1 MIQCEVPEEL
11 HNFLNSVFA
20 VVGIG
25 NEIRGDDGVG
35 VYIVKEAGK
44 NFPGMFLVAGMA
56 IENYVFKITGLPQK
70 KILLIDSVDFGER
83 PGYMELIPLSALRGQ
98 GISTHSLSLNKIN
111 VFFEEAGKEVMLLG
125 IQGKNTQIGD
135 IISQPVKKS
144 AENIID
150 FFRKK
155 LTGINAKCRVSPSAT
170 LGTVRI

>member
-11 HNFLNSVFA
+11 HNFLNRDFV

-44 NFPGMFLVAGMA
+44 NFSDKFLVAGTA
-56 IENYVFKITGLPQK
+56 IENYVFKITGFPQK
-70 KILLIDSVDFGER
+70 RILLIDSVDFGKS
-83 PGYMELIPLSALRGQ
+83 PGYMELIPLSALREQ

-125 IQGKNTQIGD
+125 IQGKNTRIGD
-135 IISQPVKKS
+135 IISPAVKKS
-144 AENIID
+144 AENILD

-155 LTGINAKCRVSPSAT
+155 LNDRWGLSPSLKCT
-170 LGTVRI
+170 N